1 MGTWWIILIIIV
13 LVCLNAMGAYL
24 MRNAAVEKGYGSN
37 ISKGVY
43 SSDDLIYYMITMYLE
58 EIES

>member
-1 MGTWWIILIIIV
+1 
-13 LVCLNAMGAYL
+13 MGAYL